1 LYKFN
6 LQRYTNMSFHVV
18 AGTGSSTTSTTNM
31 YKTHLF
37 EARVGLDGG
46 LKGLLQPCKV
56 VVGGGCPAV
65 DVGLNVI
72 DQDLIFAM
80 PSSLRIQQR
89 VQRFTH
95 TAHRSPVLRV
105 LQVLQVLRSIVF
117 VGTKGKPVDVC
128 HGVMKLFVSDP
139 AVFDQVVVH
148 TAGKRCNL
156 ISQEVYK

>member
-1 LYKFN
+1 
-6 LQRYTNMSFHVV
+6 
-18 AGTGSSTTSTTNM
+18 M

-95 TAHRSPVLRV
+95 TAHRSSV
-105 LQVLQVLRSIVF
+105 LQNVVVDIATVF
-117 VGTKGKPVDVC
+117 CVGTKGKPVDVC
-128 HGVMKLFVSDP
+128 HGVVEFFVPNP

-148 TAGKRCNL
+148 ATGKRCNL

>member
-1 LYKFN
+1 
-6 LQRYTNMSFHVV
+6 
-18 AGTGSSTTSTTNM
+18 M

-95 TAHRSPVLRV
+95 TAHRSPIYQVLRV
-105 LQVLQVLRSIVF
+105 LRVLHSIVIPPHPAVFF

-128 HGVMKLFVSDP
+128 HGVVKLFVSNP
-139 AVFDQVVVH
+139 AVFDQIVFYA
-148 TAGKRCNL
+148 TRKRLNL